1 MRPPERFVA
10 QVDADHG
17 AARGVIAHEPRHDAG
32 AAAHIDDDLPRPRR
46 LPDGATEEARIE
58 LERGVKRRLEGVRE
72 AIVVPPRDRRDVA
85 HGHRR
90 TTRGRRLSRRADRLA
105 RHGAVHDLHEAART
119 PSASRRREPRGGVR
133 ALADGVLAAASPS
146 AALAGCLLF
155 ARRVY

>member
-1 MRPPERFVA
+1 MDRGGDEGGHVWGWPA
-10 QVDADHG
+10 HWSIDADRDG
-17 AARGVIAHEPRHDAG
+17 IRG
-32 AAAHIDDDLPRPRR
+32 IDDDLPRPRR

-119 PSASRRREPRGGVR
+119 RSASAEGS
-133 ALADGVLAAASPS
+133 LAAEFGP
-146 AALAGCLLF
+146 
-155 ARRVY
+155 